1 MIEVSVIHRNG
12 GAEVDEIKKDSDLDQ
27 GYFPEGTA
35 HQDVYFK
42 MGYLH
47 FVWDR
52 AKSDKCLKER
62 GFDFRTAAMVFNDD
76 DCLYDRDDFHSEGEE
91 RMSALGQPT
100 DNQENAGIGSVPA
113 TFIGSVNSVLYVVYT
128 ERATEEG
135 EDLYR
140 IISARLATPLEKRVY
155 EESKYQGYDKY

>member
-1 MIEVSVIHRNG
+1 M
-12 GAEVDEIKKDSDLDQ
+12 DEYDKDADLDRS
-27 GYFPEGTA
+27 YFPEGTI
-35 HQDVYFK
+35 HQDVYYR

-76 DCLYDRDDFHSEGEE
+76 DCLYDRDVTHNDGEE
-91 RMSALGQPT
+91 RISAIGQPV
-100 DNQENAGIGSVPA
+100 QETAAGSGSVPA

-128 ERATEEG
+128 ERATEDG

-140 IISARLATPLEKRVY
+140 IISARRATPLEKRVY
-155 EESKYQGYDKY
+155 EENKYQGYDQY